1 MVVSYLI
8 LQFSL
13 PLTSP
18 SLSQTEGN
26 MYIPRI
32 NVASTKK
39 AGKKGRS
46 FIRNAWCGLRA
57 VTLLSESEN
66 AVVALEPMIV
76 SHAVI

>member
-1 MVVSYLI
+1 MWHL
-8 LQFSL
+8 LRKL
-13 PLTSP
+13 
-18 SLSQTEGN
+18 
-26 MYIPRI
+26 
-32 NVASTKK
+32 
-39 AGKKGRS
+39 KGRS